1 MMPPL
6 IYSSD
11 PTPPTA
17 RFSPSKMPP
26 SLPVKSFANA
36 LAQAHSGQS
45 AGPSPNATIQ
55 STTGNSNVFFGYN
68 GVAYTRDLP
77 DTDSFLA
84 SNGKTY
90 SKDEV
95 VTFYSQN
102 PSLDVELKK
111 MAELGL
117 KPPDIYKARA
127 LAGRGDGVGIYSD
140 PKEALAYSAYF
151 FSKPKS
157 EQSNTSFTQWR
168 DQQSQ
173 EYLANLQL
181 QATENIGWL
190 GGPEGGVEVGSGSTG
205 TWTT

>member
-1 MMPPL
+1 MPPL
-6 IYSSD
+6 IYPSE
-11 PTPPTA
+11 PALPTA
-17 RFSPSKMPP
+17 RFAPSKTLP
-26 SLPVKSFANA
+26 SMSTKVSFANV

-45 AGPSPNATIQ
+45 AGPGPSATAQ
-55 STTGNSNVFFGYN
+55 YANDNSGVFFGYN
-68 GVAYTRDLP
+68 GIAYSRSLP

-90 SKDEV
+90 SKEEV
-95 VTFYSQN
+95 LTFYSQN
-102 PSLDVELKK
+102 PTLEVEMKK

-127 LAGRGDGVGIYSD
+127 LAGRGDGVGIYND
-140 PKEALAYSAYF
+140 PKEALAYSAYR
-151 FSKPKS
+151 FSKPAK

-173 EYLANLQL
+173 AYLANLQL

-190 GGPEGGVEVGSGSTG
+190 GGPEGGVAVGSGTTG
-205 TWTT
+205 TWTS